1 MIEQRD
7 DPRRRLHAMW
17 ASVADAWGREA
28 DAVDARS
35 AELTARMLQ
44 LAAPAPGER
53 VVDLAGGPGGAGIAA
68 APLVAPGGGVVLS
81 GAAPEMVEIA
91 AGRARRAG
99 LGNVSARVLDLEA
112 IDEPDG
118 S

>member
-7 DPRRRLHAMW
+7 DPRGRLHAMW

-44 LAAPAPGER
+44 LAAPIPGER
-53 VVDLAGGPGGAGIAA
+53 VVDLACGPGGTGIAA
-68 APLVAPGGGVVLS
+68 APLVAPGGDVVLS
-81 GAAPEMVEIA
+81 DVAAEMVEIA
-91 AGRARRAG
+91 AERARRAG
-99 LGNVSARVLDLEA
+99 LDNVSA
-112 IDEPDG
+112 
-118 S
+118 